1 MSTVAAN
8 GYAGVAIV
16 PRWATNIYYNV
27 CLPLFPTIIEVPFQ
41 ADSAKCQLPAC
52 TVLEWINTSAG
63 SGDWNALLAIE
74 KATNTRHLLG
84 LHHDPYMFHQA
95 NLNYVTAGTTT
106 INGVSAKLSMFQ
118 AWVETVVQEMVR
130 L

>member
-1 MSTVAAN
+1 
-8 GYAGVAIV
+8 
-16 PRWATNIYYNV
+16 
-27 CLPLFPTIIEVPFQ
+27 
-41 ADSAKCQLPAC
+41 
-52 TVLEWINTSAG
+52 
-63 SGDWNALLAIE
+63 LLVIE